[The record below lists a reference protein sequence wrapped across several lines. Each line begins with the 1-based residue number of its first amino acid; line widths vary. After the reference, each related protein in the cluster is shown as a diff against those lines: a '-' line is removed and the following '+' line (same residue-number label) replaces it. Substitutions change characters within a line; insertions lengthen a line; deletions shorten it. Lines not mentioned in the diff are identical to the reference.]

1 MPEAAQALWSI
12 FEPII
17 SRQPAPWL
25 WMYKHWRFLPRDAD
39 DGGYPAYANPNK
51 AFDRLDKDSQV

>member
-1 MPEAAQALWSI
+1 
-12 FEPII
+12 
-17 SRQPAPWL
+17 
-25 WMYKHWRFLPRDAD
+25 MYKHWRFLPRDAD